1 MYGFCIEEIEVFSDR
16 QMLIQVYTRFIRP
29 VHEYASEVWDG
40 CSALNEE
47 NLKIIQLEISRIK
60 IGLPLF
66 SP

>member
-16 QMLIQVYTRFIRP
+16 QMLIQIYTRFIRP
-29 VHEYASEVWDG
+29 VHEYASEAWDG

-47 NLKIIQLEISRIK
+47 NLKQIQLEISRIK

-66 SP
+66 AP